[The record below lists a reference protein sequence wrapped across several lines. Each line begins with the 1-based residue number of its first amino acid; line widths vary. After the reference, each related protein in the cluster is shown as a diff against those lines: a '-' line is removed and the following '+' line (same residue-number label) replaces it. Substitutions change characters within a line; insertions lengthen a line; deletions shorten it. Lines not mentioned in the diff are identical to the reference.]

1 MKHIVLFSLFLSLNF
16 LGCQSPTTDKKI
28 NDVPPIPSESWKAN
42 YDWVEPIYGNSVVK
56 VRKNHKFGLVDHN
69 GKELI
74 PVEYEDIESDIP
86 LYENTENKV
95 SYLASSRLWAKK
107 EGKYGYLDEYGAVV
121 IPFIYDGVKTF
132 SGFMAAV
139 KKGDKWGFIN
149 AAGEEKLPFIYDEA
163 EVFYQ
168 GKWLSSILC
177 LVKKDGK
184 WGYINT
190 KGIVI
195 IPFAY
200 DELDDFGTDDYCAA
214 KKNGKWGYIDKNN
227 KVIIPFIYDE
237 VEDSDLKYIRVV
249 KDGKEGI
256 IDFNRKTVI
265 PIDFYVI
272 NLLGDDAMRIF
283 PTKETTIE
291 TCFLLDSLGNCIEG
305 CEYIPEYYKTH
316 KLFYP

>member
-16 LGCQSPTTDKKI
+16 LGCQSPTTDKKT
-28 NDVPPIPSESWKAN
+28 NDVQPTPSESWKAN
-42 YDWVEPIYGNSVVK
+42 YDWVEPHCENSVVK

-69 GKELI
+69 GKVLI

-107 EGKYGYLDEYGAVV
+107 DGKYGYLDEYGAVV
-121 IPFIYDGVKTF
+121 IPFIYDGAKTF

-149 AAGEEKLPFIYDEA
+149 ATGEEKLPFIYDEA

-200 DELDDFGTDDYCAA
+200 DELDDFGADDYCAA

>member
-1 MKHIVLFSLFLSLNF
+1 MKHLIFLIVICALGEL
-16 LGCQSPTTDKKI
+16 LGCQSPTTDKKT
-28 NDVPPIPSESWKAN
+28 NDVQPTPSQSWKAN
-42 YDWVEPIYGNSVVK
+42 YDWVEPHCENSVVK
-56 VRKNHKFGLVDHN
+56 VRKNHKFGLVDPN
-69 GKELI
+69 GKVLI
-74 PVEYEDIESDIP
+74 PVEYEDIESGVSLS
-86 LYENTENKV
+86 LYW
-95 SYLASSRLWAKK
+95 RWAKK
-107 EGKYGYLDEYGAVV
+107 DGKYGYLDENGAVV
-121 IPFIYDGVKTF
+121 IPFIYDGAKTF
-132 SGFMAAV
+132 SGLMAAV
-139 KKGDKWGFIN
+139 KKG
-149 AAGEEKLPFIYDEA
+149 
-163 EVFYQ
+163 
-168 GKWLSSILC
+168 
-177 LVKKDGK
+177 GK
-184 WGYINT
+184 WGYIDT
-190 KGIVI
+190 EGTVI

-200 DELDDFGTDDYCAA
+200 DELDEFGMDDYCAA

-249 KDGKEGI
+249 KDGKEGV

-291 TCFLLDSLGNCIEG
+291 TCFLLDSLGNCIDG

>member
-1 MKHIVLFSLFLSLNF
+1 M
-16 LGCQSPTTDKKI
+16 
-28 NDVPPIPSESWKAN
+28 
-42 YDWVEPIYGNSVVK
+42 
-56 VRKNHKFGLVDHN
+56 VDPN
-69 GKELI
+69 GKVLI
-74 PVEYEDIESDIP
+74 PVEYEDIQSGVSLN
-86 LYENTENKV
+86 LYW
-95 SYLASSRLWAKK
+95 LWAKK
-107 EGKYGYLDEYGAVV
+107 DGKYGYLDENGAVV
-121 IPFIYDGVKTF
+121 IPFIYDGAKTF
-132 SGFMAAV
+132 SGLMAAV
-139 KKGDKWGFIN
+139 KKGDKWG
-149 AAGEEKLPFIYDEA
+149 
-163 EVFYQ
+163 
-168 GKWLSSILC
+168 
-177 LVKKDGK
+177 
-184 WGYINT
+184 YIDT
-190 KGIVI
+190 EGTVI

-200 DELDDFGTDDYCAA
+200 DELDDFFTDDYCAA

>member
-1 MKHIVLFSLFLSLNF
+1 MKHLIFLIVICALGEL
-16 LGCQSPTTDKKI
+16 LGCQSPTTDKKT
-28 NDVPPIPSESWKAN
+28 NDVQPTPSQSWKAN
-42 YDWVEPIYGNSVVK
+42 YDWVEPLCENSVVK

-69 GKELI
+69 GKVLI
-74 PVEYEDIESDIP
+74 PVEYEDIESG
-86 LYENTENKV
+86 V
-95 SYLASSRLWAKK
+95 SLNLNWLWAKK
-107 EGKYGYLDEYGAVV
+107 DGKYGYLDKNGAVV
-121 IPFIYDGVKTF
+121 IPFIYDGAKTF
-132 SGFMAAV
+132 SGLMAAV
-139 KKGDKWGFIN
+139 KKG
-149 AAGEEKLPFIYDEA
+149 
-163 EVFYQ
+163 
-168 GKWLSSILC
+168 
-177 LVKKDGK
+177 GK
-184 WGYINT
+184 WGYIDT
-190 KGIVI
+190 EGTVI

-200 DELDDFGTDDYCAA
+200 DELDDFGMDDYCAA

-291 TCFLLDSLGNCIEG
+291 TCFLLDSLGNCIDG

>member
-16 LGCQSPTTDKKI
+16 LGCQSPTTDKKT

-42 YDWVEPIYGNSVVK
+42 YDWVEPIYGNSAVK

-69 GKELI
+69 GKVLI
-74 PVEYEDIESDIP
+74 PVEYEDIESDMS
-86 LYENTENKV
+86 LYEDTENKV
-95 SYLASSRLWAKK
+95 SYLASSKLWAKK
-107 EGKYGYLDEYGAVV
+107 DGKYGYLDEYGAVA
-121 IPFIYDGVKTF
+121 IPFIYDGAKTF

-168 GKWLSSILC
+168 GKWLSPILC

-184 WGYINT
+184 WGYI
-190 KGIVI
+190 
-195 IPFAY
+195 
-200 DELDDFGTDDYCAA
+200 
-214 KKNGKWGYIDKNN
+214 DKND

-256 IDFNRKTVI
+256 IDFKRKTVI

>member
-1 MKHIVLFSLFLSLNF
+1 MKHIVLFSLFLSLTF
-16 LGCQSPTTDKKI
+16 LGCQSPTTDKKT
-28 NDVPPIPSESWKAN
+28 NGVPSISSESWKAN
-42 YDWVEPIYGNSVVK
+42 YDWVEPIYGNSAVK
-56 VRKNHKFGLVDHN
+56 VRKNHKFGLADHN
-69 GKELI
+69 GKVLI
-74 PVEYEDIESDIP
+74 PVEYEDIESDMP
-86 LYENTENKV
+86 LYEDTENKV
-95 SYLASSRLWAKK
+95 SYLGSSWLWAKK
-107 EGKYGYLDEYGAVV
+107 DGKYGYLDEYGAVA
-121 IPFIYDGVKTF
+121 IPFIYDGAKIF
-132 SGFMAAV
+132 SGSMAAV

-149 AAGEEKLPFIYDEA
+149 INAEEELPFIYDEA
-163 EVFYQ
+163 EAFYQ
-168 GKWLSSILC
+168 GKWLSPTLC

-190 KGIVI
+190 KGTVI

-200 DELDDFGTDDYCAA
+200 DELDDFGMDDYCAA

-249 KDGKEGI
+249 KEGKEGV

-283 PTKETTIE
+283 PTKETTID

>member
-16 LGCQSPTTDKKI
+16 LGCQSPTTDKKT
-28 NDVPPIPSESWKAN
+28 NDVTPIPSENWKAN
-42 YDWVEPIYGNSVVK
+42 YDWVEPLCENSVVK

-69 GKELI
+69 GKVLI

-95 SYLASSRLWAKK
+95 SYLASSKLWAKK
-107 EGKYGYLDEYGAVV
+107 DGKYGYLDEYGAVV
-121 IPFIYDGVKTF
+121 IPFIYDGAKTF
-132 SGFMAAV
+132 SGFMASV

-149 AAGEEKLPFIYDEA
+149 AVGEEKLPFIYDEA
-163 EVFYQ
+163 KVFYQ

-177 LVKKDGK
+177 LVKKGNK

-190 KGIVI
+190 EGTVI

-305 CEYIPEYYKTH
+305 CEYIPKYYKTH

>member
-16 LGCQSPTTDKKI
+16 LGCQSPTTDKKT
-28 NDVPPIPSESWKAN
+28 NDVTPIPSENWKAN
-42 YDWVEPIYGNSVVK
+42 YDWVEPLCENSVVK

-69 GKELI
+69 GKVLI
-74 PVEYEDIESDIP
+74 PVEYEDIESDMP
-86 LYENTENKV
+86 LYEDTENKV
-95 SYLASSRLWAKK
+95 SYLGSRKLWAKK
-107 EGKYGYLDEYGAVV
+107 DGKYGYLDEYGAVA
-121 IPFIYDGVKTF
+121 IPFIYDGAK
-132 SGFMAAV
+132 
-139 KKGDKWGFIN
+139 
-149 AAGEEKLPFIYDEA
+149 
-163 EVFYQ
+163 VFYQ
-168 GKWLSSILC
+168 GKWLSPTLC
-177 LVKKDGK
+177 LVKKSGK

-190 KGIVI
+190 EGTVI

-256 IDFNRKTVI
+256 IDFKRKTVI

-272 NLLGDDAMRIF
+272 NLLVDDAMRIF

>member
-16 LGCQSPTTDKKI
+16 LGCQSPTTDKKT
-28 NDVPPIPSESWKAN
+28 NDVQPTPSQSWKAN
-42 YDWVEPIYGNSVVK
+42 YDWVEPLCENSVVK

-69 GKELI
+69 GKVLI

-107 EGKYGYLDEYGAVV
+107 DGKYGYLDEYGAVV
-121 IPFIYDGVKTF
+121 IPFIYDGAKTF

-149 AAGEEKLPFIYDEA
+149 ATGEEKLPFIYDEA

-190 KGIVI
+190 EGTII

-200 DELDDFGTDDYCAA
+200 DELDDFGADDYCAA

>member
-1 MKHIVLFSLFLSLNF
+1 MKHLIFLIVICALGEL
-16 LGCQSPTTDKKI
+16 LGCQSPTTDKKT
-28 NDVPPIPSESWKAN
+28 NDVQPTPSQNWKAN
-42 YDWVEPIYGNSVVK
+42 YDWVEPLCENSAVK

-69 GKELI
+69 GKVLI
-74 PVEYEDIESDIP
+74 PVEYEDIESDMP
-86 LYENTENKV
+86 LYEDTENKV
-95 SYLASSRLWAKK
+95 SYLGSSWLWAKK
-107 EGKYGYLDEYGAVV
+107 DGKYGYLDKNGAVV
-121 IPFIYDGVKTF
+121 IPFIYDGAKTF
-132 SGFMAAV
+132 SGLMAAV

-149 AAGEEKLPFIYDEA
+149 RDAEE
-163 EVFYQ
+163 
-168 GKWLSSILC
+168 
-177 LVKKDGK
+177 
-184 WGYINT
+184 
-190 KGIVI
+190 
-195 IPFAY
+195 
-200 DELDDFGTDDYCAA
+200 EL
-214 KKNGKWGYIDKNN
+214 
-227 KVIIPFIYDE
+227 PFIYDE

>member
-16 LGCQSPTTDKKI
+16 LGCQSPTTDKKT
-28 NDVPPIPSESWKAN
+28 NDVQPTPSQSWKAN
-42 YDWVEPIYGNSVVK
+42 YDWVEPLCENSVVK

-69 GKELI
+69 GKVLI
-74 PVEYEDIESDIP
+74 PVEYEDIESDMS
-86 LYENTENKV
+86 LYEDTENKV
-95 SYLASSRLWAKK
+95 SYLASSKLWAKK
-107 EGKYGYLDEYGAVV
+107 DGKYGYLDEYGAVA
-121 IPFIYDGVKTF
+121 IPFIYDGAKTF

-168 GKWLSSILC
+168 GKWLSPILC

-184 WGYINT
+184 WGYI
-190 KGIVI
+190 
-195 IPFAY
+195 
-200 DELDDFGTDDYCAA
+200 
-214 KKNGKWGYIDKNN
+214 DKND

-256 IDFNRKTVI
+256 IDFKRKTVI

>member
-16 LGCQSPTTDKKI
+16 LGCQSPTTDKKT

-42 YDWVEPIYGNSVVK
+42 YDWVEPLCENSVVK

-69 GKELI
+69 GKVLI
-74 PVEYEDIESDIP
+74 PVEYEDIQS
-86 LYENTENKV
+86 V
-95 SYLASSRLWAKK
+95 SLNLNWLWAKK
-107 EGKYGYLDEYGAVV
+107 DGKYGYLDENGAVV
-121 IPFIYDGVKTF
+121 IPFIYDGAKTF
-132 SGFMAAV
+132 SGLMAAV

-149 AAGEEKLPFIYDEA
+149 RDAEEELPFIYDEA
-163 EVFYQ
+163 KAFYQ
-168 GKWLSSILC
+168 GKWLSPTLC
-177 LVKKDGK
+177 LVKKGGK
-184 WGYINT
+184 WGYI
-190 KGIVI
+190 
-195 IPFAY
+195 
-200 DELDDFGTDDYCAA
+200 E
-214 KKNGKWGYIDKNN
+214 KNN

-237 VEDSDLKYIRVV
+237 VEDFDLKYIRVV

>member
-42 YDWVEPIYGNSVVK
+42 YDWVEPIYGNSAVK

-69 GKELI
+69 GKVLI
-74 PVEYEDIESDIP
+74 PVEYEDIESGVSLN
-86 LYENTENKV
+86 LYW
-95 SYLASSRLWAKK
+95 LWAKK
-107 EGKYGYLDEYGAVV
+107 DGKYGYLDEYGAVA
-121 IPFIYDGVKTF
+121 IPFIYDGAK
-132 SGFMAAV
+132 
-139 KKGDKWGFIN
+139 
-149 AAGEEKLPFIYDEA
+149 
-163 EVFYQ
+163 VFYQ
-168 GKWLSSILC
+168 GKWLSPTLC
-177 LVKKDGK
+177 LVKKSGK

-190 KGIVI
+190 EGTVI

-256 IDFNRKTVI
+256 IDFKRKTVI

-272 NLLGDDAMRIF
+272 NLLVDDAMRIF

>member
-1 MKHIVLFSLFLSLNF
+1 MKHLIFLIVICA
-16 LGCQSPTTDKKI
+16 LGELLACQSPTTDKKT
-28 NDVPPIPSESWKAN
+28 NDVQPTPSQNWKAN
-42 YDWVEPIYGNSVVK
+42 YDWVEPHCENSVVK
-56 VRKNHKFGLVDHN
+56 VRKNHKFGLVDPN
-69 GKELI
+69 GKVLI
-74 PVEYEDIESDIP
+74 PVEYEDVESC
-86 LYENTENKV
+86 V
-95 SYLASSRLWAKK
+95 SLSLNWHWAKK
-107 EGKYGYLDEYGAVV
+107 DGKYGYLDKNGAVV
-121 IPFIYDGVKTF
+121 IPFIYDGAKTF
-132 SGFMAAV
+132 SGLMAAV

-149 AAGEEKLPFIYDEA
+149 RDAEEELPFIYDEA

-168 GKWLSSILC
+168 GKWLSPTLC
-177 LVKKDGK
+177 LVKKGGK
-184 WGYINT
+184 WGYIDT
-190 KGIVI
+190 EGTVI

-200 DELDDFGTDDYCAA
+200 DELDDFFMDDYCAA

-291 TCFLLDSLGNCIEG
+291 TCFLLDSLGNCIDG

>member
-1 MKHIVLFSLFLSLNF
+1 MEKTTKIMKHLIFLIVICA
-16 LGCQSPTTDKKI
+16 LGELLACQSPTTDKKT
-28 NDVPPIPSESWKAN
+28 NDVQPTPSQSWKAN
-42 YDWVEPIYGNSVVK
+42 YDWVEPLCENSVVK
-56 VRKNHKFGLVDHN
+56 VRKNHKFGLVDPN
-69 GKELI
+69 GKVLI
-74 PVEYEDIESDIP
+74 PVEYEDIESDD
-86 LYENTENKV
+86 LNW
-95 SYLASSRLWAKK
+95 LWAKK
-107 EGKYGYLDEYGAVV
+107 DGKYGYLDENGAVV
-121 IPFIYDGVKTF
+121 IPFIYDGAKTF
-132 SGFMAAV
+132 SGLMAAV

-149 AAGEEKLPFIYDEA
+149 RDAEEELPFIYDEA

-168 GKWLSSILC
+168 GKWLSPTLC
-177 LVKKDGK
+177 LVKKGGK
-184 WGYINT
+184 WGYIDT
-190 KGIVI
+190 EGTVI

-200 DELDDFGTDDYCAA
+200 DELDDFFMDDYCAA

-237 VEDSDLKYIRVV
+237 VEDYDLKYIRVV
-249 KDGKEGI
+249 KDGKEGV

-272 NLLGDDAMRIF
+272 NLLGNDAMRIF

-291 TCFLLDSLGNCIEG
+291 TCFLLDSLGNCIDG

>member
-16 LGCQSPTTDKKI
+16 LGCQSPTTDKKT
-28 NDVPPIPSESWKAN
+28 NDVQPTPSQSWKAN
-42 YDWVEPIYGNSVVK
+42 YDWVEPLCENSVVK

-69 GKELI
+69 GKVLI
-74 PVEYEDIESDIP
+74 PVEYEDIESG
-86 LYENTENKV
+86 V
-95 SYLASSRLWAKK
+95 SLNLDWLWAKK
-107 EGKYGYLDEYGAVV
+107 DGKYGYLDENGAVV
-121 IPFIYDGVKTF
+121 IPFIYDGAKRF
-132 SGFMAAV
+132 SGLMAAV

-149 AAGEEKLPFIYDEA
+149 RDTEEELPFIYDEA
-163 EVFYQ
+163 EVFHQ
-168 GKWLSSILC
+168 GKWLSPILC
-177 LVKKDGK
+177 LVKKGNK

-190 KGIVI
+190 EGTVI

-200 DELDDFGTDDYCAA
+200 DELDDFCTDD
-214 KKNGKWGYIDKNN
+214 
-227 KVIIPFIYDE
+227 
-237 VEDSDLKYIRVV
+237 YIRVV
-249 KDGKEGI
+249 KDGKEGV

>member
-16 LGCQSPTTDKKI
+16 LGCQSPTTDKKT
-28 NDVPPIPSESWKAN
+28 NDVTPIPSENWKAN
-42 YDWVEPIYGNSVVK
+42 YDWVEPLCENSVVK

-69 GKELI
+69 GKVLI
-74 PVEYEDIESDIP
+74 PVEYEDIQSG
-86 LYENTENKV
+86 V
-95 SYLASSRLWAKK
+95 SLNLDWLWAKK
-107 EGKYGYLDEYGAVV
+107 DGKYGYLDENGAVV
-121 IPFIYDGVKTF
+121 IPFIYDGAKTF
-132 SGFMAAV
+132 SGSMAAV

-149 AAGEEKLPFIYDEA
+149 RDFINRDAEEELPFIYDEA
-163 EVFYQ
+163 EAFHQ
-168 GKWLSSILC
+168 GKWLSPTLC
-177 LVKKDGK
+177 LVKKGGK

-190 KGIVI
+190 EGTVI

-200 DELDDFGTDDYCAA
+200 DELDDFYTDDYCAA

>member
-1 MKHIVLFSLFLSLNF
+1 MKHLIFLIVICALGELF
-16 LGCQSPTTDKKI
+16 GCQSPTTDKKT
-28 NDVPPIPSESWKAN
+28 NDVTPIPAENWKAN
-42 YDWVEPIYGNSVVK
+42 YDWVEPLRENSVVK
-56 VRKNHKFGLVDHN
+56 VRKNHKFGLVDPN
-69 GKELI
+69 GKVLI
-74 PVEYEDIESDIP
+74 PVEYEDVESG
-86 LYENTENKV
+86 V
-95 SYLASSRLWAKK
+95 SLSLNWHWAKK
-107 EGKYGYLDEYGAVV
+107 DGKYGYLDKNGAVV
-121 IPFIYDGVKTF
+121 IPFIYDGAKTF
-132 SGFMAAV
+132 SGLMAAV

-149 AAGEEKLPFIYDEA
+149 RDAEEELPFIYDEA
-163 EVFYQ
+163 EAFHQ
-168 GKWLSSILC
+168 GKWLSPTLC
-177 LVKKDGK
+177 LVKKGGK

-190 KGIVI
+190 EGTVI

-200 DELDDFGTDDYCAA
+200 DELDDFFTDDYCAA

>member
-16 LGCQSPTTDKKI
+16 LGCQSPTTDKKT
-28 NDVPPIPSESWKAN
+28 NDVTPIPSENWKAN
-42 YDWVEPIYGNSVVK
+42 YDWVEPLCENSVVK

-69 GKELI
+69 GKVLI
-74 PVEYEDIESDIP
+74 PVEYEDIESGVSLN
-86 LYENTENKV
+86 LYW
-95 SYLASSRLWAKK
+95 LWAKK
-107 EGKYGYLDEYGAVV
+107 DGKYGYLDENGAVV
-121 IPFIYDGVKTF
+121 IPFIYDGAKTF
-132 SGFMAAV
+132 SGLMAAV
-139 KKGDKWGFIN
+139 KKGDKWG
-149 AAGEEKLPFIYDEA
+149 
-163 EVFYQ
+163 
-168 GKWLSSILC
+168 
-177 LVKKDGK
+177 
-184 WGYINT
+184 YIDT
-190 KGIVI
+190 EGTVI

-200 DELDDFGTDDYCAA
+200 DELDDFFTDDYCAA

-291 TCFLLDSLGNCIEG
+291 TCFLLDSLGNCIDG